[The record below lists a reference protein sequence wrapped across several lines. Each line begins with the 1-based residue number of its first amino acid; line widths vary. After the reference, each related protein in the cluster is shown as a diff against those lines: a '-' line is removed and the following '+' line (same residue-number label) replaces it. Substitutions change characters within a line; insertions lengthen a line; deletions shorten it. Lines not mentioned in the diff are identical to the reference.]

1 MMSEDDLIKRINES
15 MAKSVKDICQ
25 DEIDYDNKIDAMEDV
40 VDEVNHY
47 LTQYFLNELITH
59 PLDIRVSLAA
69 QSVMLL
75 KSISE
80 SYFKMI
86 RQLIEKRK
94 GEDDGKQD

>member
-1 MMSEDDLIKRINES
+1 
-15 MAKSVKDICQ
+15 MAKNLKDICK
-25 DEIDYDNKIDAMEDV
+25 DETDYTNKIDAMEDV
-40 VDEVNHY
+40 VDEVSHY

-59 PLDIRVSLAA
+59 PLDIRISLAA

-86 RQLIEKRK
+86 RQLIEKRE

>member
-15 MAKSVKDICQ
+15 MAKSLKDICK
-25 DEIDYDNKIDAMEDV
+25 DETDYDNKIDAMEDV

-86 RQLIEKRK
+86 RQLIEKRE

>member
-1 MMSEDDLIKRINES
+1 MVKNL
-15 MAKSVKDICQ
+15 KDICK
-25 DEIDYDNKIDAMEDV
+25 DETDYDNKIDAMEDV

-86 RQLIEKRK
+86 RQLIEKRE
-94 GEDDGKQD
+94 GEDDGKQDRN